1 MFARLQIENVDQPV
15 VTTAHHDVSTFGKV
29 YVSDA
34 TILVVAANVV
44 HSNSRVVMV
53 VP

>member
-1 MFARLQIENVDQPV
+1 
-15 VTTAHHDVSTFGKV
+15 V